1 VIPRAFITAWSRGVP
16 WPTETQVEQD
26 LILSRLIVDIA
37 DHDLLGAELVLRGGT
52 CLHKLYLPAPL
63 RYSEDLDYVRRT
75 RSAIGPYMAALR
87 EVATTVGLTEHS
99 YKQNWQMAHVVFD
112 AEPTSGVGRIRV
124 KIETNV
130 REIDSF
136 DERVTR
142 PYAVDSPWWSG
153 NADIPTFSIE
163 ELMGIKLRA
172 LYQRR
177 KGRDLFDLW
186 LVLTTLDPDDALIV
200 DAFRHYVG
208 GDIFSFADLAINLT
222 AQLGNREFREGLAQ
236 LALSAPADYDIDA
249 AADLLMERLGRYLSG
264 APALTAIHGG
274 AWRR

>member
-1 VIPRAFITAWSRGVP
+1 MIPQAFITAWSRSVP

-26 LILSRLIVDIA
+26 LVLSRLIIDIA

-52 CLHKLYLPAPL
+52 CLHKLHLSAPV

-99 YKQNWQMAHVVFD
+99 YEQNWQMAHMVFD
-112 AEPTSGVGRIRV
+112 AGPTSGVGRIRI
-124 KIETNV
+124 KIETNI
-130 REIDSF
+130 REINNF
-136 DERVTR
+136 NERVTR
-142 PYAVDSPWWSG
+142 PYAVDSQWWSG

-163 ELMGIKLRA
+163 ELMGTKLRA

-186 LVLTTLDPDDALIV
+186 LVLTTLDPNDALIV
-200 DAFRHYVG
+200 DAFRHYIG
-208 GDIFSFADLAINLT
+208 GDIFGFADLAINLT
-222 AQLGNREFREGLAQ
+222 AKLGNREFREDLVQ
-236 LALSAPADYDIDA
+236 LTMSAPADYDIDA
-249 AADLLMERLGRYLSG
+249 AADLLMERLGRYLDG
-264 APALTAIHGG
+264 APALTAIQGS

>member
-1 VIPRAFITAWSRGVP
+1 MIPQAFITAWSRNVP

-26 LILSRLIVDIA
+26 LILSRLIIDIA
-37 DHDLLGAELVLRGGT
+37 HHELLGAELAMRGGT
-52 CLHKLYLPAPL
+52 CLHKLHLPVPV

-99 YKQNWQMAHVVFD
+99 YEQNWQMAHVVFE
-112 AEPTSGVGRIRV
+112 AEPASGVGRLRV

-163 ELMGIKLRA
+163 ELMGTKLRA

-186 LVLTTLDPDDALIV
+186 LVLTTLEPDDEVIV
-200 DAFRHYVG
+200 EAFRHYIG
-208 GDIFSFADLAINLT
+208 KGIFGFADLAINLT
-222 AQLGNREFREGLAQ
+222 AKLRNREFREDLTQ
-236 LALSAPADYDIDA
+236 LVVDVPVAYDIDA
-249 AADLLMERLGRYLSG
+249 AADLLMERLGRYLDG
-264 APALTAIHGG
+264 ATLAAIQRG

>member
-1 VIPRAFITAWSRGVP
+1 VIPQAFITAWSRGVP

-26 LILSRLIVDIA
+26 LVLSRLMIDIA

-52 CLHKLYLPAPL
+52 CLHKLHLSAPV

-75 RSAIGPYMAALR
+75 RSAIGPYMGALR

-99 YKQNWQMAHVVFD
+99 YEQNWQMAHMVFD
-112 AEPTSGVGRIRV
+112 AGPTSGVGRIRI
-124 KIETNV
+124 KIETNI
-130 REIDSF
+130 REIDNF

-142 PYAVDSPWWSG
+142 PYTVDSPWWSG

-163 ELMGIKLRA
+163 ELMGTKLRA

-200 DAFRHYVG
+200 DAFRHYIG
-208 GDIFSFADLAINLT
+208 ADIFGFADLAINLT
-222 AQLGNREFREGLAQ
+222 AKLGNREFREDLVQ
-236 LALSAPADYDIDA
+236 LTTSAPADYDIDA
-249 AADLLMERLGRYLSG
+249 AADLLMERLGRYLDG
-264 APALTAIHGG
+264 APALTTIQGG